1 MPTLRNFL
9 EKINISA
16 KIAYEEP
23 MSRHTT
29 FCIGGPAEAYVA
41 PRDRESLLRLL
52 GAARA
57 EGIPVFVLGGGA
69 NILVGDRGI
78 RGLVLDTGLL
88 AAVGIVEEEG
98 SGDAGAPAGAGEAG
112 AGAAGGRAAAAG
124 EGGGSP
130 RGVLLAAEAGLSVD
144 RLCEEAQRRGL
155 AGLEDFYG
163 LPGSVGGAVYMNA
176 RCYEVEMADRLA
188 WVEAA
193 KAGTGADQGADLG
206 AGSGGGAGAG
216 VAGTAVERRAL
227 APAEWAYKRS
237 PYQAGGPAAG
247 ALVLRAAFRLLPGDP
262 AAIEAAMLARRA
274 DREAKGHYRLPSAGS
289 VFKNDRAIGRPTGKL
304 LDELGFRG
312 RRVGGALVSEWHAN
326 IFVNSGGAT
335 AADMRALIES
345 AQREV
350 RARLGLEIEPEVV
363 FVGDF

>member
-1 MPTLRNFL
+1 MAVVGEL
-9 EKINISA
+9 
-16 KIAYEEP
+16 
-23 MSRHTT
+23 
-29 FCIGGPAEAYVA
+29 AEI
-41 PRDRESLLRLL
+41 RDLA
-52 GAARA
+52 GF
-57 EGIPVFVLGGGA
+57 PQ
-69 NILVGDRGI
+69 RGE
-78 RGLVLDTGLL
+78 T
-88 AAVGIVEEEG
+88 
-98 SGDAGAPAGAGEAG
+98 P
-112 AGAAGGRAAAAG
+112 AAAG
-124 EGGGSP
+124 EGGARAPGADAAAGEASDSAPSGRAADAGEEGGSP

-144 RLCEEAQRRGL
+144 RLCEEALRCGL

-193 KAGTGADQGADLG
+193 KAGP
-206 AGSGGGAGAG
+206 GG
-216 VAGTAVERRAL
+216 VEVERRPR
-227 APAEWAYKRS
+227 APGEWAYKRS
-237 PYQAGGPAAG
+237 PYQPGGPAAG
-247 ALVLRAAFRLLPGDP
+247 DLVLKAAFRLRPGEP
-262 AAIEAAMLARRA
+262 AAIEAAMRARRA
-274 DREAKGHYRLPSAGS
+274 DREGKGHYRLPSAGS

-335 AADMRALIES
+335 ASDMRALIES

>member
-1 MPTLRNFL
+1 
-9 EKINISA
+9 
-16 KIAYEEP
+16 

-29 FCIGGPAEAYVA
+29 FGIGGPAEAYVA

-57 EGIPVFVLGGGA
+57 EGVPVFVLGGGA

-88 AAVGIVEEEG
+88 ASAGIAEEESAGAAPVAANAG
-98 SGDAGAPAGAGEAG
+98 SAGAGEGSSIAAAEAAGAGSAGAGSAGAAEAAGAPAPDK
-112 AGAAGGRAAAAG
+112 
-124 EGGGSP
+124 EGGAP

-144 RLCEEAQRRGL
+144 RLCEEALRRGL

-176 RCYEVEMADRLA
+176 RCYEAEMADRLA

-193 KAGTGADQGADLG
+193 KAGP
-206 AGSGGGAGAG
+206 GG
-216 VAGTAVERRAL
+216 VEVERRPL
-227 APAEWAYKRS
+227 APGEWAYKRS
-237 PYQAGGPAAG
+237 PYQPGGPAG
-247 ALVLRAAFRLLPGDP
+247 GDLVLKAAFRLRPGEP
-262 AAIEAAMLARRA
+262 AAIEAAMRARRA

-289 VFKNDRAIGRPTGKL
+289 VFKNDRAIGRPTGKI

-335 AADMRALIES
+335 ASDMRALIES

>member
-1 MPTLRNFL
+1 
-9 EKINISA
+9 
-16 KIAYEEP
+16 
-23 MSRHTT
+23 MSRHTS
-29 FCIGGPAEAYVA
+29 FEIGGPAEAYVA

-52 GAARA
+52 TAARA
-57 EGIPVFVLGGGA
+57 EGLPLFVLGGGA

-78 RGLVLDTGLL
+78 RGIVLDTGLL
-88 AAVGIVEEEG
+88 SSVGLLEEG
-98 SGDAGAPAGAGEAG
+98 AEAR
-112 AGAAGGRAAAAG
+112 AAGGAADGGEAAG
-124 EGGGSP
+124 ATGGSSP
-130 RGVLLAAEAGLSVD
+130 EARLLVAEAGLPVD
-144 RLCEEAQRRGL
+144 RLCEEALRLGL

-193 KAGTGADQGADLG
+193 RACA
-206 AGSGGGAGAG
+206 GAGAG
-216 VAGTAVERRAL
+216 ASAAEIAVERRLL
-227 APAEWAYKRS
+227 AAREWAYKRS
-237 PYQAGGPAAG
+237 PYQEGGPAAG
-247 ALVLRAAFRLLPGDP
+247 DVVLAAAFRLSRGEP
-262 AAIEAAMLARRA
+262 AAIEAAMRARRA

-289 VFKNDRAIGRPTGKL
+289 VFKNDRSIGRPTGKI

-312 RRVGGALVSEWHAN
+312 RRLGGALVSEWHAN
-326 IFVNSGGAT
+326 IFVNSGGAS

-350 RARLGLEIEPEVV
+350 RERLGLEIEPEVV